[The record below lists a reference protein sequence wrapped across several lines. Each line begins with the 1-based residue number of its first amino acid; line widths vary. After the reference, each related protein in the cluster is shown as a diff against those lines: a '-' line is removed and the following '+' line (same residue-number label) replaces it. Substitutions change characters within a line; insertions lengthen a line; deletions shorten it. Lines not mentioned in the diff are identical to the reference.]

1 VANRARDHYR
11 KRARERLTPIE
22 DAGRMVAD
30 TDGPVQI
37 VGDAELV
44 QKLRAVV
51 AELPYEQREVVM
63 LRVHAGLKF
72 REIAAH
78 QNISIKTA
86 LSRYQYGLDKLR
98 SMLNGEVP
106 K

>member
-1 VANRARDHYR
+1 MTAA
-11 KRARERLTPIE
+11 E
-22 DAGRMVAD
+22 
-30 TDGPVQI
+30 DGPVQI
-37 VGDAELV
+37 VGDADLAR
-44 QKLRAVV
+44 KLQAAV

-78 QNISIKTA
+78 QEISIKTA

-98 SMLNGEVP
+98 SMLNGEVS